1 MSTQGCSSVR
11 NRGQASVASAS
22 SEPYM
27 PLDMRLLPLAS
38 MMYSLSRRVSF
49 MTVPSGL
56 AACPSNS
63 KCLTRVISNGRK
75 ANQD

>member
-1 MSTQGCSSVR
+1 M
-11 NRGQASVASAS
+11 ASAS

-49 MTVPSGL
+49 KTVPSARECL
-56 AACPSNS
+56 AE
-63 KCLTRVISNGRK
+63 
-75 ANQD
+75 